1 MGSDMDEIKND
12 QIGLVD
18 PDMRVALTLYK
29 RKADPAPNYYGHPA
43 WEQWVAMLSKHDI
56 REDKDGKC
64 FSPHSLRDGTT
75 RANDNVDI
83 MSANVMD
90 IDDGTKVDE
99 MKKRFVGLEYVI
111 YSTFSHT
118 TEHPKYRVVFPLSAP
133 VSGDDWADFRRGADA
148 ELAGGHNDKSTKDR
162 ARVYYLP
169 TCPASMAEHAFFE
182 YVRGAAIDSA
192 AMIAKGKA
200 QSARSL
206 PGLPQIQPGKSA
218 AAMARNADVLGVVG
232 PVDLERARSALMA
245 IPSDVGRDEWRGSA
259 WGFDAATNGE
269 DRAFLLAWCAQS
281 ADKYPDYREAL
292 EKLLRSDT
300 KREGAVGAGTLFM
313 LAKQHGWKDPTH
325 SKRIAAN
332 DANHDDTM
340 QRDNV
345 METLNDAGNA
355 DRLVKA
361 ANGNISW
368 CQDLLKW
375 LVWTDRQW
383 HWDTKGGVVQFA
395 TTVTRSIYGEA
406 RDEPRNDD
414 AKRLAQWA
422 SNSCSLGRIMAAI
435 ELAKSRPG
443 VSVSASELDA
453 NPMVIGVANGVVD
466 LKTGEFHEALREDLI
481 TRRMNVE
488 YIAGATCPTWEATL
502 YSIFN
507 GNLDVVDFV
516 QRAMGYTL
524 TGLTT
529 EQCFFFLYGTGA
541 NGKSTVLNVLREILG
556 GYGIQTSPEVL
567 MAKTA
572 VNASGPT
579 PEIARL
585 AGPRFVA
592 ANETEEGQRFA
603 ESMVKQLTG
612 GDAVTARVLHGAPF
626 DFVPV
631 FKLWL
636 AGNHRPVIRGDDH
649 GIWRRMVMIGFD
661 RKFSG
666 AEQNKH
672 LPDMLRKEYPG
683 ILNWLIAGCLAWQKH
698 GLARPAEITRQ
709 VDAYRS
715 DMDLMAHWIEEM
727 CIVEAPASIKASAA
741 YTSYKNWS
749 FQNGHRFISNQK
761 FAQKLKDRGFDK
773 AHGKTGS
780 HYFGLG
786 FRQGQF

>member
-1 MGSDMDEIKND
+1 MNEIKND
-12 QIGLVD
+12 QIAMFDGGR
-18 PDMRVALTLYK
+18 RVALTVYSRTTNPK
-29 RKADPAPNYYGHPA
+29 PIDAGQPEWN
-43 WEQWVAMLSKHDI
+43 EVVETLSKHDV
-56 REDKDGKC
+56 REDKEGRC
-64 FSPHSLRDGTT
+64 ISFHQLMPGAT
-75 RANDNVDI
+75 RAN
-83 MSANVMD
+83 ANVELVSAYVID
-90 IDDGTKVDE
+90 SDDGAGLDE
-99 MKKRFVGLEYVI
+99 IKKPLTGLEYVI
-111 YSTFSHT
+111 YSTHSHT
-118 TEHPKYRVVFPLSAP
+118 PDKPKYRVVFPLSAP
-133 VSGDDWADFRRGADA
+133 VGHADWDYFRGAADA
-148 ELAGGHNDKSTKDR
+148 ELAGGHNDGSTKDASR
-162 ARVYYLP
+162 LYYTP
-169 TCPASMAEHAFFE
+169 SCPESRAEHAYFE
-182 YVRGAAIDSA
+182 HVRGEAIDSA
-192 AMIAKGKA
+192 AMIAKGRA

-206 PGLPQIQPGKSA
+206 PGLPQIKPRKYA
-218 AAMARNADVLGVVG
+218 ASVARNADVLGVSG

-245 IPSDVGRDEWRGSA
+245 IPSDGGRYEWRGSV

-269 DRAFLLAWCAQS
+269 DQNFLRGWNAQS
-281 ADKYPDYREAL
+281 ADKYPNYREAL

-300 KREGAVGAGTLFM
+300 KREGGVAAGTLFM
-313 LAKQHGWKDPTH
+313 LAKQHGWTDPAH
-325 SKRIAAN
+325 SKRIAASP
-332 DANHDDTM
+332 DETT
-340 QRDNV
+340 RLGNV

-355 DRLVKA
+355 DRIVKA
-361 ANGNISW
+361 ANGNLQY
-368 CQDLLKW
+368 CRDLLKW
-375 LVWTDRQW
+375 LVWTDGHW
-383 HWDTKGGVVQFA
+383 HWDIKGDVVQFA
-395 TTVTRSIYGEA
+395 TAVMRGIYTEA
-406 RDEPRNDD
+406 RDEARNDD
-414 AKRLAQWA
+414 AKRLAQHA
-422 SNSCSLGRIMAAI
+422 GNSCSLRGLTAGV
-435 ELAKSRPG
+435 ELAKSMPG
-443 VSVSASELDA
+443 VSVGASELDA
-453 NPMVIGVANGVVD
+453 DPMVIGVVNGVVD
-466 LKTGEFHEALREDLI
+466 LKTGEFRQALREGLI
-481 TRRMNVE
+481 TRLMNVE
-488 YIAGATCPTWEATL
+488 WIAGATCPHWEATL
-502 YSIFN
+502 HSIFN
-507 GNLDVVDFV
+507 DNRDVVDFV

-524 TGLTT
+524 TGRTT

-572 VNASGPT
+572 ANASGPT

-666 AEQNKH
+666 EEQNKH

-698 GLARPAEITRQ
+698 GLDRPAEITRQ

-715 DMDLMAHWIEEM
+715 DMDLMGNWIDET
-727 CIVEAPASIKASAA
+727 CIVEATAVIKAGAA

-773 AHGKTGS
+773 GHGKAGT